1 MAETAIPS
9 GMTVQQWDNKLFTE
23 YVAENWFRQFMGTGM
38 NSMIHV
44 KEDLTTK
51 PGNTITFHLAR
62 RLTGAAKDENDVLE
76 GAEEEL
82 DLRTHDI
89 VIREYAHAVKWKVF
103 DEQLT
108 AIDLRNAHKDALKT
122 WQGELDRDLII
133 SALGMING
141 VPYAS
146 ATEAQK
152 DAWLVD
158 NYDRVQFGAV
168 RSNSSSLDHSTSLA
182 NIDNTADKLTPDAVS
197 LMKRLANKPPA
208 GRPKVRP
215 YKIRDAIENS
225 NAYVMFANS
234 LAIRDLQNNATF
246 VQANREARNRGMD
259 NPLFSAADYVWDKV
273 FIYEIEDIPVY
284 TGVGAGG
291 IDVAPVYLC
300 GAQALAQAWAKR
312 PTTMNEEFDYGRRKG
327 LGIKEWMRVQ
337 KLQFG
342 TGDTD
347 RDDQVDVGVVTGYFA
362 AVSDV

>member
-1 MAETAIPS
+1 MAETQIPA
-9 GMTVQQWDNKLFTE
+9 GMTVQQWDDKLFVE

-76 GAEEEL
+76 GQEEEL

-108 AIDLRNAHKDALKT
+108 AINLRQGHKDALKT
-122 WQGELDRDLII
+122 WLDELNRDEVIK
-133 SALGMING
+133 ALGAING

-146 ATEAQK
+146 ASEAQK

-158 NYDRVQFGAV
+158 NYDRAQFGAL
-168 RSNSSSLDHSTSLA
+168 RANSSSLDHSTSLA
-182 NIDNTADKLTPDAVS
+182 TIDNTADKLTPDAIS
-197 LMKRLANKPPA
+197 LMARLANKPPV
-208 GRPKVRP
+208 GRPKIRP
-215 YKIRDAIENS
+215 YKIRDAIEKS
-225 NAYVMFANS
+225 NAYVLFVNS
-234 LAIRDLQNNATF
+234 IAKRDLEANADF
-246 VQANREARNRGMD
+246 KQANREARQRGMD
-259 NPLFSAADYVWDKV
+259 NPLFSAADYVWGNV
-273 FIYEIEDIPVY
+273 FIYEVEDIQTL
-284 TGVGAGG
+284 TGVGNGG

-312 PTTMNEEFDYGRRKG
+312 PTTIDEEFDFKRRKAI
-327 LGIKEWMRVQ
+327 GIKEWMRIQ
-337 KLQFG
+337 KLRFG

-347 RDDQVDVGVVTGYFA
+347 TDDQVDTGVVTGFFA
-362 AVSDV
+362 AVGDG

>member
-1 MAETAIPS
+1 MAETQVPS

-23 YVAENWFRQFMGTGM
+23 HVAENWFRPFMGTGM

-51 PGNTITFHLAR
+51 PGNTVTLHLAR
-62 RLTGAAKDENDVLE
+62 RLVGAAKDENDVLE

-89 VIREYAHAVKWKVF
+89 VIREYAHAVKWKTY

-108 AIDLRNAHKDALKT
+108 AIDLRNGHKDALKT
-122 WQGELDRDLII
+122 WLDELNRDLII
-133 SALGMING
+133 GSLASVNG

-182 NIDNTADKLTPDAVS
+182 NIDNTSDKLTPAAVS

-208 GRPKVRP
+208 GRPKIRP

-225 NAYVMFANS
+225 NAYVMFANT
-234 LAIRDLQNNATF
+234 LAIRDLANDTTF
-246 VQANREARNRGMD
+246 VQANREARQRGMD
-259 NPLFSAADYVWDKV
+259 NPLFSSANYVWDNV
-273 FIYEIEDIPVY
+273 FIYEVEDIQVIS
-284 TGVGAGG
+284 GVGAGS

-312 PTTMNEEFDYGRRKG
+312 PTTMSDEFDYGRRKG
-327 LGIKEWMRVQ
+327 LGIKEWMRIQ

-347 RDDQVDVGVVTGYFA
+347 RDDQVDAGVVTGYFA
-362 AVSDV
+362 AVSDA